1 MWDSLAFPNWI
12 IFFPIS
18 TKINKIIKNVFII
31 EQGSL
36 FCAWMKEL
44 KSLKQQNEA
53 KSFCQ
58 MCWYLKK
65 KSLSDSLPSKLNLEI
80 QLRIRNWGT
89 TEVDQRKL
97 FLYYSTFLSS
107 DSWEPESRVDPGCW
121 WHSWDLSP
129 GIAPCQGGGA
139 GHVRQVWKEEGRGG
153 GLVWEGFWEL
163 WCVHYDMIGEIWRSQ
178 RESWTFGV
186 EGQS

>member
-1 MWDSLAFPNWI
+1 MGFTGISKLDYFFPN
-12 IFFPIS
+12 FH
-18 TKINKIIKNVFII
+18 KN
-31 EQGSL
+31 
-36 FCAWMKEL
+36 
-44 KSLKQQNEA
+44 QQNNKKCFHYWARITFLCMNEGIEKFEA
-53 KSFCQ
+53 AKWGKILLSNVLIF
-58 MCWYLKK
+58 KK

-107 DSWEPESRVDPGCW
+107 VSWEPESRVDPGCW

-139 GHVRQVWKEEGRGG
+139 GHVRQVWKKEGRGG

>member
-1 MWDSLAFPNWI
+1 MSNVL
-12 IFFPIS
+12 IF
-18 TKINKIIKNVFII
+18 
-31 EQGSL
+31 
-36 FCAWMKEL
+36 
-44 KSLKQQNEA
+44 
-53 KSFCQ
+53 
-58 MCWYLKK
+58 KK

-129 GIAPCQGGGA
+129 GIAPAKVVVLDTLDRSERKRGE
-139 GHVRQVWKEEGRGG
+139 EEGWFGKDFG
-153 GLVWEGFWEL
+153 NCGV
-163 WCVHYDMIGEIWRSQ
+163 YTMI
-178 RESWTFGV
+178 
-186 EGQS
+186 